1 MLSTRRKP
9 FRKGRH
15 QSTTKDDGGF
25 TLIELMV
32 VVLILGILVMIAIN
46 SYNYTISHAYRI
58 TCLDNQRTF
67 NSAAT
72 VYLSVNGGYPTTL
85 ADMTDYVHSF
95 GKVSRCPKD
104 GRLLDYDPATHSV
117 SCPNHPFP

>member
-1 MLSTRRKP
+1 MLIDKRKL
-9 FRKGRH
+9 FRKERR
-15 QSTTKDDGGF
+15 QSATEDDGGF

-32 VVLILGILVMIAIN
+32 VVLILGILVLIAIN

-67 NSAAT
+67 NSAVN

-95 GKVSRCPKD
+95 NKVSRCPKD
-104 GRLLDYDPATHSV
+104 GRPLDYDPNTHSV
-117 SCPNHPFP
+117 SCVNHPFP